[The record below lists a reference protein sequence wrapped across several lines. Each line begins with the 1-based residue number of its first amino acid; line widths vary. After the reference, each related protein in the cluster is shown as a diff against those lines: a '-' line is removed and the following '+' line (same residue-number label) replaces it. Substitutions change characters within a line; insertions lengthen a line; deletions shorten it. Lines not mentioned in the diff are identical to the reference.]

1 MTTGR
6 IDQATKRYRAGERYL
21 RTVDGQRLYSD
32 EEHERRTEA
41 LLEEFDREVERAVAE
56 DDRTIERAER
66 TLALEHRDLSDSLTT
81 AELER
86 ANAKKPYV
94 EDDVR
99 DLPLD
104 DLVRRVE
111 AAQAA
116 TDKPTLFLY
125 ARALPKRAEA
135 EYEAGVRPDQAARLE
150 QLAKELTEAVRGLES
165 KKELERAEKEK
176 RDANSLKIYAQ
187 NQRTEIDGTAARV
200 AEDMRTHIGSRL

>member
-56 DDRTIERAER
+56 ADRTIERADR

-86 ANAKKPYV
+86 ANAKKSYV
-94 EDDVR
+94 EDDVE
-99 DLPLD
+99 DLSLD

-111 AAQAA
+111 AAQVAA
-116 TDKPTLFLY
+116 DKPTMFLY
-125 ARALPKRAEA
+125 ARALPKRAES
-135 EYEAGVRPDQAARLE
+135 EYEAGVFPDQAARLE
-150 QLAKELTEAVRGLES
+150 GLAKELAEAVRGPEA
-165 KKELERAEKEK
+165 KRELERAEKER
-176 RDANSLKIYAQ
+176 RDVNSLKLYAED
-187 NQRTEIDGTAARV
+187 QRREIDGTSVAAMESAR
-200 AEDMRTHIGSRL
+200 AHIGSRL